1 MLTHLS
7 LSDIDV
13 MSCGVIAYRE
23 SPGNLRVELGDMAA
37 LGERRPGAATSSLRQ
52 PLLGIGD
59 LNTSSHVDAADDRVD
74 GPDAYAAIDIP
85 IDAVTKGGGTMAYM
99 PAPTVSE
106 PPSRLATLFPVDSL
120 TDPHYCSPYSG
131 CKTSSFLS
139 SIYVST

>member
-59 LNTSSHVDAADDRVD
+59 LNTSSHVD
-74 GPDAYAAIDIP
+74 
-85 IDAVTKGGGTMAYM
+85 VTKGGGTMAYM